1 MLKQT
6 SIIIGV
12 MLVFVLLGILYFS
25 AKVSI
30 TNDEAKLRIN
40 AKKQTQV
47 CAIVFDDMW
56 KIIKKKAQI
65 PEHYKND
72 FKEIILADNQAY
84 GKDGI
89 HVGGMLNTIQKVNPD
104 FDSHMY
110 DDLMQTIE
118 SEMKRFEREQKTL
131 VAISEQHEILIS
143 TFPGTLFLSDAQPI
157 EIKLITSGK
166 TKNVYETGE
175 DNDTDIFENKEIKVD
190 SLKK

>member
-157 EIKLITSGK
+157 EIKLITLGK